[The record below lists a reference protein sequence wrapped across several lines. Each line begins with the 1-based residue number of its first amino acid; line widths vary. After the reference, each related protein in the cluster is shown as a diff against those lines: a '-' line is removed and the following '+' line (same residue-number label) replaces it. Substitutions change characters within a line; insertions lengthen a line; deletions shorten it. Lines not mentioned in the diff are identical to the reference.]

1 MNKEIFIA
9 VCDRLKTEVP
19 GLRWIDAEEGQL
31 NTGER
36 PAVAFPCCLIDI
48 SYPSCKTHMGGRQ
61 KINAQIQLRVAFQA
75 GGSTNAAAPKL
86 VREHALSC
94 MDTLDKIH
102 EALQWWNGGN
112 LFNPMRRLRGA
123 PEKRADGLKVY
134 NEIFFSWFMD

>member
-48 SYPSCKTHMGGRQ
+48 SYPSCETHMGGRQ

-86 VREHALSC
+86 VRERGFA
-94 MDTLDKIH
+94 MV
-102 EALQWWNGGN
+102 E
-112 LFNPMRRLRGA
+112 RREPFQPDA
-123 PEKRADGLKVY
+123 PPPGCAGKKSGRSESV
-134 NEIFFSWFMD
+134 